1 MIEESPHVYFVGNQ
15 PKFETSIIEGPL
27 QQTVRLITLPKF
39 KETGEIV
46 ILDLDTLEPEVIRFD
61 VLED

>member
-15 PKFETSIIEGPL
+15 PKFETSIIDGPS
-27 QQTVRLITLPKF
+27 QQSIRLIALPKF

-46 ILDLDTLEPEVIRFD
+46 ILDLDTLEPEVVRFD